1 MQLNLENIVVVGVFV
16 LYTIVSISHAI
27 KGNYAW
33 ASVWG
38 GYAVANVG
46 LLIAQSKI

>member
-1 MQLNLENIVVVGVFV
+1 MQLNLENIVVAGVFV
-16 LYTIVSISHAI
+16 LYAIVSISHAI
-27 KGNYAW
+27 KGKYAW